1 MGRRGSPC
9 ALRADRAAGLVA
21 SCGQRLSMW
30 LSKKQGPHAASGAV
44 GIGNR
49 QEDQTQQV
57 AKGRKC
63 ILSELREAHPVRVG
77 EVGQAASGH
86 R

>member
-1 MGRRGSPC
+1 MKGGQKGQPLCVRSRQGSRASGTLWQRGGSV
-9 ALRADRAAGLVA
+9 RSRV
-21 SCGQRLSMW
+21 
-30 LSKKQGPHAASGAV
+30 HTASGAV
-44 GIGNR
+44 GMENR

-57 AKGRKC
+57 AKERKC
-63 ILSELREAHPVRVG
+63 SLSELREAHPVRV